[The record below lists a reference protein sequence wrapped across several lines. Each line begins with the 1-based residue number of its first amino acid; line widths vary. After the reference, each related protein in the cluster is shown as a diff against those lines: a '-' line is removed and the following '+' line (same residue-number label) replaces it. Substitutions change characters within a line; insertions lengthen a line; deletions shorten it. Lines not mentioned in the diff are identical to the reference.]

1 MSLTLNTGPGTTY
14 PISVSEAK
22 SHMKVDTT
30 HDDTLIGYMVLA
42 ATDQVQNMLGLQL
55 CAATFDWYLDAWNDP
70 HYGGDT
76 LRPPRSPLI
85 SVAAIN
91 YTDSAGS
98 AQTAATTVYAVD
110 TASRP
115 GRISLKYG
123 QSWPTIYDQADSIK
137 IQFVAGFATS
147 TASASVATEVPDN
160 IRAALFML
168 TDDMYQTRS
177 ATRTKAEDNPAV
189 MNLLRLDQVEFV

>member
-1 MSLTLNTGPGTTY
+1 
-14 PISVSEAK
+14 
-22 SHMKVDTT
+22 MKVDTT
-30 HDDTLIGYMVLA
+30 DDDVIIGYVLLA
-42 ATDQVQNMLGLQL
+42 ATDQVEQTLGLQL
-55 CAATFDWYLDAWNDP
+55 CQATWDWYLDSWDDP
-70 HYGGDT
+70 HYGGDV

-98 AQTAATTVYAVD
+98 EQTAATTVYAVD
-110 TASRP
+110 TASTP

-137 IQFVAGFATS
+137 VQFVCGFATS
-147 TASASVATEVPDN
+147 TSSDEVAVAVPDN

-168 TDDMYQTRS
+168 VDDMYTNRS
-177 ATRTKAEDNPAV
+177 ATRPKAEDNPAV
-189 MNLLRLDQVEFV
+189 MNLLRLDQAEFV

>member
-1 MSLTLNTGPGTTY
+1 
-14 PISVSEAK
+14 VAEAK

-30 HDDTLIGYMVLA
+30 HDDTLIGYMVLG
-42 ATDQVQNMLGLQL
+42 ATDQVQKMLGLQL
-55 CAATFDWYLDAWNDP
+55 VQATWDWYLDGWNDP
-70 HYGGDT
+70 HYGGET

-98 AQTAATTVYAVD
+98 EQTAATTVYAVD
-110 TASRP
+110 TASAP
-115 GRISLKYG
+115 GRVSLKYG
-123 QSWPTIYDQADSIK
+123 QSWPTIYDQPDSIK
-137 IQFVAGFATS
+137 VQFVAGYATN
-147 TASASVATEVPDN
+147 TEVATQVPDN

-168 TDDMYQTRS
+168 VDDMYQNRS

-189 MNLLRLDQVEFV
+189 MGLLRLDQVEFV